1 MILSFFEVGAST
13 VSSEIWSE
21 FSTVL
26 SSSSSRERLDSD
38 ELGVAETSKISQ
50 LFSEQYVY
58 KPEIKSFGIFLW
70 RSLSFLH
77 WMTTTIR
84 IALSC
89 FLGQE
94 NINPF
99 SYKS

>member
-1 MILSFFEVGAST
+1 MILSFFDVGAST

-26 SSSSSRERLDSD
+26 SSSSSRERLDSE
-38 ELGVAETSKISQ
+38 ELGVAETSKTSQ
-50 LFSEQYVY
+50 LFSEHIY
-58 KPEIKSFGIFLW
+58 KPETK
-70 RSLSFLH
+70 RKD
-77 WMTTTIR
+77 
-84 IALSC
+84 
-89 FLGQE
+89 LGQE